1 MVTVCILIGHNFK
14 TFYLPRIIKAFEICR
29 LIGSFQDAIFGSVD
43 TLPLFKS
50 VFTNLESYKQD
61 YLVTKCVSVKY
72 STHDVLADVVSH
84 RQLVSHTITS
94 NHSLAVHSEHISS
107 SIHIYGVN
115 RECDYKQKS
124 MECLLND
131 KIISNAMLKKKAS
144 SGLCLQ
150 HLQLAIH
157 RNG

>member
-14 TFYLPRIIKAFEICR
+14 TFYLPRIIEAFEICR
-29 LIGSFQDAIFGSVD
+29 LIGTFQDTIFGSVD

-94 NHSLAVHSEHISS
+94 NHSLAVHSENISS
-107 SIHIYGVN
+107 SIHTYMDLIGSVT
-115 RECDYKQKS
+115 
-124 MECLLND
+124 
-131 KIISNAMLKKKAS
+131 ISKNQWNV
-144 SGLCLQ
+144 C
-150 HLQLAIH
+150 
-157 RNG
+157 